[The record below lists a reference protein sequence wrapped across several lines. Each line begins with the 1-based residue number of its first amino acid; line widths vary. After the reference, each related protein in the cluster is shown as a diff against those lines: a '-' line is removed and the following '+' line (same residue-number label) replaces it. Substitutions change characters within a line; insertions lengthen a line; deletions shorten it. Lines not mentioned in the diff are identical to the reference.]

1 MVSLDSWHLQWI
13 PIITGFHCEKN
24 VNIERKSNH
33 LCTVKP
39 LSAVCLYYRLFRVL
53 PTSLLGSIEGIKMGY
68 TMMIYVNYFL
78 LTYLTVTFQRFSLM
92 SFFGSRTSYMFIEI
106 FVCSL

>member
-1 MVSLDSWHLQWI
+1 MVSYDSWHLQWI

-24 VNIERKSNH
+24 INIERNSNH

-39 LSAVCLYYRLFRVL
+39 LSACITDFFRVI

-68 TMMIYVNYFL
+68 TMMIYGNSFL
-78 LTYLTVTFQRFSLM
+78 LTYLTVTFQRFSLIII
-92 SFFGSRTSYMFIEI
+92 FFRNGERVGHHT
-106 FVCSL
+106 CL